1 MLTIVTRAVVL
12 AVAFTF
18 VSAATASAGTLLMW
32 EFSGDLTRVP
42 SLLGLAELYPLGT
55 PFVLNVT
62 FDPEAPKISGSA
74 TQGLYHALGE
84 STLQLGDLTFLSTG
98 GYISVNCHFEIGCI
112 PPGSNLFPPVEFWL
126 FGWSSNPLN
135 PAFPGLT
142 RLSDVQVYYTDPNAV
157 NGEIPTAPPQSP
169 VGLQIDIGGG
179 FPPITAFGGRV
190 ESIQAIQDVQ
200 APEPGSF
207 LLLATGLA
215 ALAVRRRR
223 RVMRASSSSR

>member
-62 FDPEAPKISGSA
+62 FDPEAPKISGSS

-98 GYISVNCHFEIGCI
+98 GYISVNCHFEIGCTYGGI
-112 PPGSNLFPPVEFWL
+112 LHPPVEFWL
-126 FGWSSNPLN
+126 FGWSSDPLN

-142 RLSDVQVYYTDPNAV
+142 SLSDVQAYYGDPNAA
-157 NGEIPTAPPQSP
+157 NGEIPTAPPQTA
-169 VGLQIDIGGG
+169 GLQIAIGG
-179 FPPITAFGGRV
+179 FPPLTTLGGTVRSV
-190 ESIQAIQDVQ
+190 QAIEDPPQV
-200 APEPGSF
+200 PEPGSF

-215 ALAVRRRR
+215 TLAARRRR
-223 RVMRASSSSR
+223 RIMRASSSSR

>member
-1 MLTIVTRAVVL
+1 MLTIIKRAVVL
-12 AVAFTF
+12 AVAFSM

-42 SLLGLAELYPLGT
+42 PIFGLAELYPLGT
-55 PFVLNVT
+55 PFLLNVT
-62 FDPEAPKISGSA
+62 FDPAAPKISGSP

-112 PPGSNLFPPVEFWL
+112 PEGPSLFPPVELWL
-126 FGWSSNPLN
+126 FGWSSDPLN

-142 RLSDVQVYYTDPNAV
+142 SLSDVQVYYSDPNAA
-157 NGEIPTAPPQSP
+157 NGEIPTTPPQTA
-169 VGLQIDIGGG
+169 GLQIAVGG
-179 FPPITAFGGRV
+179 FPPLTTLGGTAQ
-190 ESIQAIQDVQ
+190 SIQAIEDPPQV
-200 APEPGSF
+200 PEPGSF

-215 ALAVRRRR
+215 ALAVLRRRR
-223 RVMRASSSSR
+223 ITRAPSSSR

>member
-1 MLTIVTRAVVL
+1 MLTIIKRAVVL
-12 AVAFTF
+12 AVAFSL

-42 SLLGLAELYPLGT
+42 SIFGLADLYPLGT

-62 FDPEAPKISGSA
+62 FNPEAPKISGSS

-84 STLQLGDLTFLSTG
+84 STLQLGDLTFLSSG

-112 PPGSNLFPPVEFWL
+112 PGGPSLFPPVEFWL

-135 PAFPGLT
+135 PEFPGLT
-142 RLSDVQVYYTDPNAV
+142 TLSDVQVFYADPNAA
-157 NGEIPTAPPQSP
+157 NGEIPTAPPQTA
-169 VGLQIDIGGG
+169 GLQLAIGG
-179 FPPITAFGGRV
+179 FPPLTTLGGTVRSV
-190 ESIQAIQDVQ
+190 QDPPQV
-200 APEPGSF
+200 PEPGSF
-207 LLLATGLA
+207 LLLATGLT

-223 RVMRASSSSR
+223 RITRASSSSR